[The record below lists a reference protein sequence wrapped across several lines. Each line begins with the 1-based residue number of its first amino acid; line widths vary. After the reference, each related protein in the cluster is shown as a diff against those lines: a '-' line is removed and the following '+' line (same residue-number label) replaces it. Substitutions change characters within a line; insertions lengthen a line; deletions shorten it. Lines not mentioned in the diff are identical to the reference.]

1 MAIQTF
7 DTRVKTPGEQISRGL
22 ASGLGGYLDKL
33 ATSKL
38 QEIERQRVAQGL
50 QGIGFE
56 EQQAKG
62 LSQLP
67 ADLQKEIIKDQF
79 STAREG
85 QKASSKIMHDVVAAE
100 RGAKDNL
107 ASLQRIEQLDRTG
120 KVQGLS
126 GELLSKVGLGRLRS
140 AETQELEK
148 LTVGFL
154 TNLKNVFGARPTQ
167 YDVQQYLKG
176 LPTLVQSREGRA
188 AVIKNLRVFN
198 EAAKLRGQALRDIL
212 KDNKN
217 KLPGDLELQ
226 IEDRIGSDLDQL
238 HRELSSDLTGV
249 SSSNGSNNFQSL
261 PNPSQYNGA
270 TIRDTQ
276 TGQLLVSDGNQWIP
290 KG

>member
-107 ASLQRIEQLDRTG
+107 ASLERIEQLDRTG

>member
-7 DTRVKTPGEQISRGL
+7 DTQVQTPGEQISRGL

>member
-7 DTRVKTPGEQISRGL
+7 DTQVQTPGEQISRGL

-67 ADLQKEIIKDQF
+67 GDLQKEIIKDQF